1 MKNDIPNILFLAQ
14 IYYMKFITSPS
25 IPSEDFPATLR
36 SIFADYS
43 WRTFLVVYK
52 KIHISEY
59 VSKTCLKELGIL
71 LKCRE
76 TFENLFAAATL
87 RKILVFKKLFVKF
100 SDNGILR
107 TSISYQKPKGV
118 LC

>member
-52 KIHISEY
+52 KIYISEY

-71 LKCRE
+71 LKCRK

-87 RKILVFKKLFVKF
+87 LKILVFKKFFVKF
-100 SDNGILR
+100 SENDILR
-107 TSISYQKPKGV
+107 ISIS
-118 LC
+118 